1 MGFEASFEAIILRKK
16 ETHYRIDRN
25 LFISVGVV
33 MEKLFLLA
41 LAIGFAGFISV
52 VHPSEHFA
60 CYTCSTNSLQMPEE
74 CAASYGQKNCSSNT
88 STCFAAAA
96 ELMNGTQIAIKDCYG
111 WQENCSR
118 ITACEQGANMT
129 DATFKR
135 CYATCCTTMQ
145 CNDML
150 LVLESTAFLNYS
162 TPHAKT
168 SSTHENRTTE
178 KSTAPTSSA
187 VYNHLSHLLVLFSVL
202 PIAAYSNR

>member
-1 MGFEASFEAIILRKK
+1 MFAEANRQICKLQMG
-16 ETHYRIDRN
+16 
-25 LFISVGVV
+25 V
-33 MEKLFLLA
+33 
-41 LAIGFAGFISV
+41 SV
-52 VHPSEHFA
+52 VNDFWDYPRFIYQTMVFIMHSC
-60 CYTCSTNSLQMPEE
+60 CYLDFDVIFFSLL
-74 CAASYGQKNCSSNT
+74 SS
-88 STCFAAAA
+88 CFAAAA

-135 CYATCCTTMQ
+135 CRATCCTTMY

-150 LVLESTAFLNYS
+150 HVLESTAFSINYS
-162 TPHAKT
+162 TPHAKS

-187 VYNHLSHLLVLFSVL
+187 VYKHISHLLVLLSVV

>member
-1 MGFEASFEAIILRKK
+1 MG
-16 ETHYRIDRN
+16 
-25 LFISVGVV
+25 V
-33 MEKLFLLA
+33 
-41 LAIGFAGFISV
+41 SV
-52 VHPSEHFA
+52 VKDFWDYPRFIYLPNYGIHYA
-60 CYTCSTNSLQMPEE
+60 LLCCYLDFDVIFFSLL
-74 CAASYGQKNCSSNT
+74 

-135 CYATCCTTMQ
+135 CYATCCTTMH

-150 LVLESTAFLNYS
+150 HVLESTTLFINYS
-162 TPHAKT
+162 TPQAK
-168 SSTHENRTTE
+168 SSSSHENRTTE

-187 VYNHLSHLLVLFSVL
+187 VYNYLSHLLVLFSVL
-202 PIAAYSNR
+202 PIAAYSNP

>member
-1 MGFEASFEAIILRKK
+1 
-16 ETHYRIDRN
+16 
-25 LFISVGVV
+25 

-41 LAIGFAGFISV
+41 LAIGFAGFISN

-129 DATFKR
+129 DVTFKR
-135 CYATCCTTMQ
+135 CYATCCTTMH

-150 LVLESTAFLNYS
+150 HVLESTTSFINYS
-162 TPHAKT
+162 TPQAKS

-178 KSTAPTSSA
+178 KSTAPTSSSA
-187 VYNHLSHLLVLFSVL
+187 VYKRISHLLVLLSVL
-202 PIAAYSNR
+202 PIAPYSIRWDREMWCFESSAAFAPCKEHSL

>member
-1 MGFEASFEAIILRKK
+1 
-16 ETHYRIDRN
+16 
-25 LFISVGVV
+25 

-129 DATFKR
+129 DVTFKR
-135 CYATCCTTMQ
+135 CYATCCTTTH

-150 LVLESTAFLNYS
+150 HVLESTTSFINYS
-162 TPHAKT
+162 TPQAKS

-178 KSTAPTSSA
+178 KSTAPTSSSA
-187 VYNHLSHLLVLFSVL
+187 VYKRISHLLVLLSVL
-202 PIAAYSNR
+202 PIAPYSIR